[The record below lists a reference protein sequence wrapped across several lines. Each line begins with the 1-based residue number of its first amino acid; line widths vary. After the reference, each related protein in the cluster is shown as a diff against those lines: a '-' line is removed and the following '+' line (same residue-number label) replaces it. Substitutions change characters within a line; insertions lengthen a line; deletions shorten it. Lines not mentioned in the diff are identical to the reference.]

1 MLLMIDHYA
10 SFAAKGLFPAVLAVS
25 ACTSPATGARVGER
39 R

>member
-10 SFAAKGLFPAVLAVS
+10 SFAEQGMFPAELAVS
-25 ACTSPATGARVGER
+25 AGAAPVDGARVGER

>member
-10 SFAAKGLFPAVLAVS
+10 SFAEKGLFPAELAVS
-25 ACTSPATGARVGER
+25 ACTASADGARVGER

>member
-10 SFAAKGLFPAVLAVS
+10 SFAEKGMFPAELAVS
-25 ACTSPATGARVGER
+25 ACTSPAAGARVGER